1 MIVSPRKSPDDRSVF
16 VFFSAA
22 KMLTTGRFKS
32 NFVNLTAKTAVAVTS
47 VCGLGQAQ
55 ETAIKSILTA
65 LFIIRFSAK
74 GRIRAEIAPSGA
86 FVTGGKSSNVA
97 AIQPRG
103 AFRIDRRIA
112 RC

>member
-1 MIVSPRKSPDDRSVF
+1 MIGACL
-16 VFFSAA
+16 FFSALQ
-22 KMLTTGRFKS
+22 KMLATGRFES

-47 VCGLGQAQ
+47 VCRLGQAQ

-74 GRIRAEIAPSGA
+74 SRIGAEIAPSGA

-97 AIQPRG
+97 AMQPRG
-103 AFRIDRRIA
+103 VFRIDRRIT